1 MSLNED
7 VCTAGP
13 GFAPATTT
21 WDAISSERPLVRT
34 TRARQ
39 EEEPG
44 DEMASLSLRSA
55 FTVSYPAMTHTG
67 WVHKSPSFGLY
78 WLRGTAIDVPWDV
91 LRGGALETG
100 SSLPIPIPE
109 AGSTSFT
116 LRPEVQP
123 GSLRELLT
131 TDPLSILPSPHAGAE
146 LDSLL
151 RFLRENQPNLYEEL
165 LQTAVTGRE
174 KEVAETLE
182 FLGAVSF
189 PEGMTHEDIAE
200 SDWEA
205 ADLQDSPMSEG
216 TS

>member
-1 MSLNED
+1 MTLYED

-13 GFAPATTT
+13 GFAPATTLR
-21 WDAISSERPLVRT
+21 DVPFRERLRRWTAGPG
-34 TRARQ
+34 Q
-39 EEEPG
+39 EEGVG
-44 DEMASLSLRSA
+44 DEVASLCLRSVCTET
-55 FTVSYPAMTHTG
+55 FLAMTHSGSIPKSATFG
-67 WVHKSPSFGLY
+67 PYLLQTVRDAHWVFLCEASPD
-78 WLRGTAIDVPWDV
+78 A
-91 LRGGALETG
+91 G
-100 SSLPIPIPE
+100 SSLPITISE
-109 AGSTSFT
+109 ADSAAFT
-116 LRPEVQP
+116 LHPKVQP

-131 TDPLSILPSPHAGAE
+131 TDPLSILPTPHAGAE

-151 RFLRENQPNLYEEL
+151 RFLRENQPDLYEEL